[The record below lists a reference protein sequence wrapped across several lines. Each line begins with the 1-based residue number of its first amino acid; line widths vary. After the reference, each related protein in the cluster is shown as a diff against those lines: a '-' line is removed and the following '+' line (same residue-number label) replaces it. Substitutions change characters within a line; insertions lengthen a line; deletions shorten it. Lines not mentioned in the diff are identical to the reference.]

1 MSWVR
6 SASRRE
12 ANESWEVMSTVSAV
26 ERRHFPRRS
35 SSDTSVALKTPG
47 PSSLSWLSSRR
58 VQKFRVR
65 ARQRSERHWENAVH
79 GFFSESCG
87 HTDTH
92 GDTSA
97 AYTNIYR
104 RNNMK
109 IFFFFF
115 LLFPFLSNSLVSR
128 IPRVTFCG
136 RVSDIRTGPVTLSR
150 V

>member
-1 MSWVR
+1 
-6 SASRRE
+6 
-12 ANESWEVMSTVSAV
+12 MSTVSAV

-115 LLFPFLSNSLVSR
+115 FFFLFSPTPSCHGFLASHSVAVS
-128 IPRVTFCG
+128 VTSE
-136 RVSDIRTGPVTLSR
+136 RGPSLSR
-150 V
+150 VCSTDAFTGC